1 MAKGQEGD
9 SVPFPLDRPCVPV
22 LPRLMSTPPLT
33 GLRVVDLSR
42 LVAGNI
48 VTHKLADFGAD
59 VIKVEKPGRGDDL
72 RHWRVEGVETFWKA
86 YCRNKRSLALDMR
99 APEGLEVLKKLI
111 DSADVLVENFRP
123 GTLEK
128 MGLAPETLHDTN
140 PGLIV
145 TRISGWGQDGA
156 YRDRP
161 GFGSLVEAL
170 SGFAAMNGFSDRP
183 PVLPPMA
190 LADMIAGESGAS
202 AVLLALRARDRDGKG
217 QVIDLSLFEPI
228 FATLGPQIANWRLT
242 GRVQKRL
249 GSMVEVAAPRNIYE
263 TKDGGFIA
271 LSASTQAT
279 AERVFRVIGRPEL
292 IDDPRFR
299 TNSDRVRNIEA
310 CDKVVAD
317 FVATRTREEALD
329 LFTKAGVTA
338 GMVAD
343 ASDLDGHPY
352 IESRALVVEMPDE
365 DMGTVPMHAVSPR
378 LSETPGEIRHLGPRL
393 GAHSEAVLRDLG
405 YTAEQIAELRQASI
419 IEGA

>member
-1 MAKGQEGD
+1 M
-9 SVPFPLDRPCVPV
+9 LRP
-22 LPRLMSTPPLT
+22 MTTPPLT
-33 GLRVVDLSR
+33 GLRIIDLSR

-86 YCRNKRSLALDMR
+86 YCRNKRSLALDIR
-99 APEGLEVLKKLI
+99 HADGLVALRKLI

-128 MGLAPETLHDTN
+128 MGLAPEALHKSN

-145 TRISGWGQDGA
+145 LRISGWGQDGA

-202 AVLLALRARDRDGKG
+202 AVLMALRARDRDGKG

-228 FATLGPQIANWRLT
+228 FATLGPQIANYRLT

-263 TKDGGFIA
+263 TRDGGFIA

-292 IDDPRFR
+292 IEDPRFA
-299 TNSDRVRNIEA
+299 TNSDRVRNIED
-310 CDKVVAD
+310 CDAVVAD
-317 FVATRTREEALD
+317 FVATRDRDEALR
-329 LFTKAGVTA
+329 LFTEAGVTA

-343 ASDLDGHPY
+343 AADLDTHDY
-352 IESRALVVEMPDE
+352 MASRNLTVEMPDD
-365 DMGTVPMHAVSPR
+365 DMGLMPMHNVSPR
-378 LSETPGEIRHLGPRL
+378 LSETPGEIRHLGPKL
-393 GAHSEAVLRDLG
+393 GAHSAEVLGELG
-405 YTAEQIAELRQASI
+405 YGADEIAALRAAGVIADQTPT
-419 IEGA
+419 

>member
-1 MAKGQEGD
+1 MEA
-9 SVPFPLDRPCVPV
+9 
-22 LPRLMSTPPLT
+22 
-33 GLRVVDLSR
+33 LRR
-42 LVAGNI
+42 
-48 VTHKLADFGAD
+48 
-59 VIKVEKPGRGDDL
+59 
-72 RHWRVEGVETFWKA
+72 
-86 YCRNKRSLALDMR
+86 
-99 APEGLEVLKKLI
+99 LI
-111 DSADVLVENFRP
+111 DSADVLIENFRP
-123 GTLEK
+123 GTLED
-128 MGLAPETLHDTN
+128 MGLAPATLHETN

-145 TRISGWGQDGA
+145 LRISGWGQDGA

-170 SGFAAMNGFSDRP
+170 SGFAAMNGFADRP

-190 LADMIAGESGAS
+190 LADMIAGESGAT
-202 AVLLALRARDRDGKG
+202 AVLMALRARDRDGAG

-228 FATLGPQIANWRLT
+228 FATLGPQIANQRLT

-263 TKDGGFIA
+263 TRDGGYIA

-317 FVATRTREEALD
+317 FMAAHDRDDALARM
-329 LFTKAGVTA
+329 TEAGVTA
-338 GMVAD
+338 GIVAD

-352 IESRALVVEMPDE
+352 IESRELMVELEDE
-365 DMGTVPMHAVSPR
+365 DMGVMPMHAVSPR
-378 LSETPGEIRHLGPRL
+378 LSATPGEIRHIGPKL
-393 GAHSEAVLRDLG
+393 GAHSAEVLGELG
-405 YTAEQIAELRQASI
+405 YNADEIARLMKDGVTASAD
-419 IEGA
+419 

>member
-1 MAKGQEGD
+1 
-9 SVPFPLDRPCVPV
+9 
-22 LPRLMSTPPLT
+22 MSTPPLT
-33 GLRVVDLSR
+33 GLRVIDLSR

-48 VTHKLADFGAD
+48 VSHKLADFGAD

-72 RHWRVEGVETFWKA
+72 RNWKVEGVETFWKA

-99 APEGLEVLKKLI
+99 HPDGLKVLKKLLNT
-111 DSADVLVENFRP
+111 ADVLIENFRP
-123 GTLEK
+123 GTLEN
-128 MGLAPETLHDTN
+128 MGLAPETLHKTN

-145 TRISGWGQDGA
+145 TRITGWGQDGA

-161 GFGSLVEAL
+161 GFGTLVEAL

-183 PVLPPMA
+183 PVLPPIA

-202 AVLLALRARDRDGKG
+202 GVLMALRARDRDGIG
-217 QVIDLSLFEPI
+217 QVIDVSLFEPI

-249 GSMVEVAAPRNIYE
+249 GSMVEVAAPRNIYQ

-299 TNSDRVRNIEA
+299 TNSDRVNNIEA
-310 CDKVVAD
+310 CDQVVAD
-317 FVATRTREEALD
+317 FVATHNRDEVLD
-329 LFTKAGVTA
+329 LFTNAGVTA

-343 ASDLDGHPY
+343 AADLDAHPY
-352 IESRALVVEMPDE
+352 MASRDLTVDWPDD
-365 DMGTVPMHAVSPR
+365 DMGHMPMHNVSPR
-378 LSETPGEIRHLGPRL
+378 LSATPGEIRHIGPRL
-393 GAHSEAVLRDLG
+393 GEHSDEVLTELG
-405 YTAEQIAELRQASI
+405 YDADQIAALHDASV
-419 IEGA
+419 IESQP

>member
-1 MAKGQEGD
+1 MRTFRCPHLDAKSTDASLAG
-9 SVPFPLDRPCVPV
+9 
-22 LPRLMSTPPLT
+22 MSTPPLT

-59 VIKVEKPGRGDDL
+59 VVKVEKPGRGDDL
-72 RHWRVEGVETFWKA
+72 RHWKVEGVETFWKA

-99 APEGLEVLKKLI
+99 HADGLTVLKKLLET
-111 DSADVLVENFRP
+111 ADVLVENFRP

-128 MGLAPETLHDTN
+128 MGLAPETLHKTN
-140 PGLIV
+140 PGLII
-145 TRISGWGQDGA
+145 TRITGWGQDGA

-161 GFGSLVEAL
+161 GFGTLVEAL

-183 PVLPPMA
+183 PILPPIA

-202 AVLLALRARDRDGKG
+202 AVLMALRARDRDGIG
-217 QVIDLSLFEPI
+217 QVIDVSLFEPI
-228 FATLGPQIANWRLT
+228 FASLGPQIANWRLT

-249 GSMVEVAAPRNIYE
+249 GSMVEVAAPRNIYQ
-263 TKDGGFIA
+263 TRDDGFIA

-292 IDDPRFR
+292 INDPRFR
-299 TNSDRVRNIEA
+299 TNSDRVKNIEA

-317 FVATRTREEALD
+317 FVAAHDRDDTLA
-329 LFTKAGVTA
+329 LFTEAGVTA

-352 IESRALVVEMPDE
+352 MESRALTVELPDT
-365 DMGTVPMHAVSPR
+365 DMGVMPMHNVSPR
-378 LSETPGEIRHLGPRL
+378 LSKTPGEIRHVGPRL
-393 GAHSEAVLRDLG
+393 GEHSDAVLEELG
-405 YTAEQIAELRQASI
+405 YDADQIAALRQACVV
-419 IEGA
+419 EGQ

>member
-1 MAKGQEGD
+1 
-9 SVPFPLDRPCVPV
+9 
-22 LPRLMSTPPLT
+22 MSTPPLT
-33 GLRVVDLSR
+33 GLRVIDLSR

-48 VTHKLADFGAD
+48 VSHKLADFGAD

-72 RHWRVEGVETFWKA
+72 RNWKVEGVETFWKA

-99 APEGLEVLKKLI
+99 HPDGLKVLKKLLNT
-111 DSADVLVENFRP
+111 ADVLIENFRP
-123 GTLEK
+123 GTLEN
-128 MGLAPETLHDTN
+128 MGLAPETLHKTN

-145 TRISGWGQDGA
+145 TRITGWGQDGA

-161 GFGSLVEAL
+161 GFGTLVEAL

-183 PVLPPMA
+183 PVLPPIA

-202 AVLLALRARDRDGKG
+202 GVLMALRARDRDGIG
-217 QVIDLSLFEPI
+217 QVIDVSLFEPI
-228 FATLGPQIANWRLT
+228 FAALGPQIANWRLT

-249 GSMVEVAAPRNIYE
+249 GSMVEVAAPRNIYQ

-299 TNSDRVRNIEA
+299 TNSDRVNNIEA
-310 CDKVVAD
+310 CDQVVAD
-317 FVATRTREEALD
+317 FVATHNRDEVLD
-329 LFTKAGVTA
+329 LFTNAGVTA

-343 ASDLDGHPY
+343 AADLDAHPY
-352 IESRALVVEMPDE
+352 MASRDLTVDWPDD
-365 DMGTVPMHAVSPR
+365 DMGHMPMHNVSPR
-378 LSETPGEIRHLGPRL
+378 LSATPGEIRHIGPRL
-393 GAHSEAVLRDLG
+393 GEHSDEVLTELG
-405 YTAEQIAELRQASI
+405 YDADQIAALHDASV
-419 IEGA
+419 IESQP

>member
-1 MAKGQEGD
+1 MIFHG
-9 SVPFPLDRPCVPV
+9 LDAPPPTI
-22 LPRLMSTPPLT
+22 LPPSMSTPPLT
-33 GLRVVDLSR
+33 GLRVIDLSR

-48 VTHKLADFGAD
+48 VSHKLADFGAD

-72 RHWRVEGVETFWKA
+72 RNWKVEGVETFWKA

-99 APEGLEVLKKLI
+99 HPDGLKVLKKLLNT
-111 DSADVLVENFRP
+111 ADVLIENFRP
-123 GTLEK
+123 GTLEN
-128 MGLAPETLHDTN
+128 MGLAPETLHKTN

-145 TRISGWGQDGA
+145 TRITGWGQDGA

-161 GFGSLVEAL
+161 GFGTLVEAL

-183 PVLPPMA
+183 PVLPPIA

-202 AVLLALRARDRDGKG
+202 GVLMALRARDRDGIG
-217 QVIDLSLFEPI
+217 QVIDVSLFEPI

-249 GSMVEVAAPRNIYE
+249 GSMVEVAAPRNIYQ

-299 TNSDRVRNIEA
+299 TNSDRVNNIEA
-310 CDKVVAD
+310 CDQVVAD
-317 FVATRTREEALD
+317 FVATHNRDEVLD
-329 LFTKAGVTA
+329 LFTDAGVTA

-343 ASDLDGHPY
+343 AADLDAHPY
-352 IESRALVVEMPDE
+352 MASRDLTVDWPDD
-365 DMGTVPMHAVSPR
+365 DMGHMPMHNVSPR
-378 LSETPGEIRHLGPRL
+378 LSATPGEIRHIGPRL
-393 GAHSEAVLRDLG
+393 GEHSDEVLTELG
-405 YTAEQIAELRQASI
+405 YDADQIAALHDASV
-419 IEGA
+419 IESQP